1 MIEVTISATMLVEAR
16 DKAAEMGRLRNS
28 IINGAGNIAGFIGE
42 AIAQQVLGGELSNT
56 YDYDLVVPSGKIFDQ
71 TSNSFRQ
78 TLFTIDVK
86 TKQTSVKP
94 LETYECS
101 IAALNTTQECDY
113 YAFVRVKN
121 DFTVGWYLGMYDK
134 KQYMEDA
141 TFMKKGTVDAS
152 NGYTVKSDCYNLK
165 ISELKEMI

>member
-1 MIEVTISATMLVEAR
+1 MIEVAISATMLVEAR

-56 YDYDLVVPSGKIFDQ
+56 YDYDLVLPSGK
-71 TSNSFRQ
+71 TV
-78 TLFTIDVK
+78 DVK

-94 LETYECS
+94 LVTYECS

-113 YAFVRVKN
+113 YAFIRVKN

-141 TFMKKGTVDAS
+141 VFMKKGTVDSS

-165 ISELKEMI
+165 ISELKEAI

>member
-1 MIEVTISATMLVEAR
+1 MIEVVVTGNMLVEAR

-42 AIAQQVLGGELSNT
+42 AIAQEVMGAVLANT
-56 YDYDLVVPSGKIFDQ
+56 YEYDLILCNGK
-71 TSNSFRQ
+71 TV
-78 TLFTIDVK
+78 DVK

-101 IAALNTTQECDY
+101 IAGLNATQKCDY

-121 DFTVGWYLGMYDK
+121 DFSVGWFLGVYEK
-134 KQYMEDA
+134 QQYMLDSV
-141 TFMKKGTVDAS
+141 FLKKGTIDPD
-152 NGYTVKSDCYNLK
+152 NGYVVRSDCYNLK
-165 ISELKEMI
+165 INQLKGHEYVNE

>member
-1 MIEVTISATMLVEAR
+1 MIEVAISATMLVEAR

-56 YDYDLVVPSGKIFDQ
+56 YDYDLVLPSGK
-71 TSNSFRQ
+71 
-78 TLFTIDVK
+78 TIDVK

-121 DFTVGWYLGMYDK
+121 DFTVGWYLGVYDK

>member
-1 MIEVTISATMLVEAR
+1 MIEVAISATMLVEAR

-56 YDYDLVVPSGKIFDQ
+56 YDYDLVLPSGK
-71 TSNSFRQ
+71 TV
-78 TLFTIDVK
+78 DVK

-113 YAFVRVKN
+113 YAFIRVKN

-141 TFMKKGTVDAS
+141 VFMKKGTVDAS

-165 ISELKEMI
+165 ISELKEVI